1 MTHTTPKLFA
11 VFAILAVCAFAQ
23 APRPGID
30 YPSPIPVP
38 FIGYTTGASNPAMCV
53 PGLSPLFY
61 NTTASAFYGCT
72 SRNTW
77 TAPSITGA
85 VTGTTGTFSS
95 TVTTTSPRP
104 ALVGTS
110 MIGSAAAPWLKAY
123 LGTAATNNFVLT
135 PASTSAARI
144 ITMADPGGA
153 ATLAYTNSTSA
164 QTITTTTKF
173 GDSTDATKALAIS
186 LSGATT
192 AYTST
197 LTFAQTAART
207 ITFPDASITVS
218 GARPYNGGTTSTYT
232 PASLGAN
239 VIIHSGS
246 AALVS
251 TGTTSPVTIATFS
264 PAFTSATSYVC
275 TVTPV
280 GTSATIAA
288 GGVAVTQSSAT
299 QIIIYGPA
307 SVSTVVNYICVGN

>member
-1 MTHTTPKLFA
+1 MTRTTSKLLIAFA
-11 VFAILAVCAFAQ
+11 LLAVCAFAQ

-38 FIGYTTGASNPAMCV
+38 FIGYTTGYSNPALCY
-53 PGLSPLFY
+53 PGLSPLFF
-61 NTTASAFYGCT
+61 NQTTGAFYGCT

-164 QTITTTTKF
+164 QTITSTTIF
-173 GDSTDATKALAIS
+173 GDSTAPTKTLAFS
-186 LSGATT
+186 LSGAT
-192 AYTST
+192 AGYAST

-218 GARPYNGGTTSTYT
+218 GAVSQDCASSASCAATNTSSTLKVVRGTG
-232 PASLGAN
+232 L
-239 VIIHSGS
+239 
-246 AALVS
+246 LV
-251 TGTTSPVTIATFS
+251 TGTPSVFAVTGMS
-264 PAFTSATSYVC
+264 PAFTSASTYTC
-275 TVTPV
+275 TAQDVT
-280 GTSATIAA
+280 TIANNIGVLAA
-288 GGVAVTQSSAT
+288 GYVSASAVTFT
-299 QIIIYGPA
+299 GPA
-307 SVSTVVNYICVGN
+307 SNTDTFRYICVGY